1 MNTQA
6 RRRETAAGLTPSL
19 VRERLAP
26 VFSRHR
32 VLKAI
37 LFGSVARGE
46 PSRHSDVDRDPVDRI
61 IVQRTDKRF
70 LDRYEGLLYDVSI
83 ALPETPVEALIYTP
97 EELDSLARSRRFIA
111 RALEEGQVIYESD
124 R

>member
-1 MNTQA
+1 MNAQA
-6 RRRETAAGLTPSL
+6 RRRATLTKLTPSL

-26 VFSRHR
+26 VFSRHK

-46 PSRHSDVDRDPVDRI
+46 PSRHSDVDLI

-70 LDRYEGLLYDVSI
+70 LDRYEGLLYDLGA
-83 ALPETPVEALIYTP
+83 ALPEAPVEVLIYTP

-124 R
+124 G

>member
-1 MNTQA
+1 
-6 RRRETAAGLTPSL
+6 
-19 VRERLAP
+19 VRERLTP
-26 VFSRHR
+26 VFRRHK

-46 PSRHSDVDRDPVDRI
+46 PSRHSDVDLI

-70 LDRYEGLLYDVSI
+70 LDRYEGLLYELGTAI
-83 ALPETPVEALIYTP
+83 PEAPVEALIYTP
-97 EELDSLARSRRFIA
+97 EELDDLARNRRFIA

-124 R
+124 G